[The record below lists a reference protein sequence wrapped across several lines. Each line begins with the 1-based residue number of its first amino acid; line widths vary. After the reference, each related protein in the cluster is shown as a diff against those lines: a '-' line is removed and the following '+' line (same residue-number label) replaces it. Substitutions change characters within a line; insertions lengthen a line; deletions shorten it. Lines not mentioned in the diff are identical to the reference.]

1 MYIKQSKGIVIY
13 GTNDPMLSEEQAKM
27 IETIDGIRVFLIMNA
42 SHSLE
47 VGNISDSL
55 EILNSII
62 QIYLDFFQL
71 AKESEN
77 G

>member
-1 MYIKQSKGIVIY
+1 
-13 GTNDPMLSEEQAKM
+13 MLSEEQAKM